1 VDGRRST
8 PPARNFSDG
17 GPRAGVVQHR
27 VQGRCPSN
35 HAFAIRSGSSSFG
48 NAALNPVTALTGAT
62 LGEIGSSPQAKGL
75 VPNIMEECTSVGRAV
90 KDWERFTDEVT
101 RVIDKKPDL
110 VVFVLWGRSPS
121 ERRS

>member
-1 VDGRRST
+1 
-8 PPARNFSDG
+8 
-17 GPRAGVVQHR
+17 
-27 VQGRCPSN
+27 
-35 HAFAIRSGSSSFG
+35 
-48 NAALNPVTALTGAT
+48 
-62 LGEIGSSPQAKGL
+62 
-75 VPNIMEECTSVGRAV
+75 MEECTSVGRAV